1 MGVLFFKAIPR
12 PAIWGHTKVRDFFG
26 YDDFPEGIGQSWS
39 FSAQDGEGLSTV
51 CIKGG
56 FKGKTLKELWEKHQE
71 LFGHPGEDFPVIISL
86 VGPEDDLSIQVHPDD
101 EHAQKIGYKRG
112 KNEAW
117 FFIESDPGASI
128 VYGQK
133 TKNKEEL
140 QEMINQDKWDD
151 IYKKYPVADGDF
163 VYLPAGCLH
172 AMGKGNV
179 VYEIQQSTDI
189 TYRFYD
195 YHRKDK
201 DGNERQLH
209 VKQSIDVTT
218 VPYKPYDLAKQV
230 EETIENGTRKELVS
244 SNYLTLNKYDMTG
257 YNKVIN
263 DKPFQLVSI
272 IEGQG
277 TVEGKEVKKGDHFVV
292 CSDQKEVDF
301 DGTMTVMICTL

>member
-1 MGVLFFKAIPR
+1 MEILFLNPVFKE
-12 PAIWGHTKVRDFFG
+12 AIWGGKLLKEFG
-26 YDDFPEGIGQSWS
+26 YEQATDKTGECWGI
-39 FSAQDGEGLSTV
+39 SAHKSGDCTISNGE
-51 CIKGG
+51 
-56 FKGKTLKELWEKHQE
+56 FEGKTLSWVYENHRE
-71 LFGHPGEDFPVIISL
+71 LFGNIQDNIFPLLVKII
-86 VGPEDDLSIQVHPDD
+86 GAEDDLSIQVHPND
-101 EHAQKIGYKRG
+101 EYAALHENSLGKTECWYVLDCKEDTKMVMGHHA
-112 KNEAW
+112 
-117 FFIESDPGASI
+117 
-128 VYGQK
+128 K
-133 TKNKEEL
+133 TKEEL
-140 QEMINQDKWDD
+140 VKAIENDD
-151 IYKKYPVADGDF
+151 YDHLLNKFDIKKGDF
-163 VYLPAGCLH
+163 FYIPSGTIH
-172 AMGKGNV
+172 AICKGSLI
-179 VYEIQQSTDI
+179 YEAQQSSDI
-189 TYRFYD
+189 TYRVYD

-257 YNKVIN
+257 YNKVKN

>member
-1 MGVLFFKAIPR
+1 MRRSNPTQKKA
-12 PAIWGHTKVRDFFG
+12 AET
-26 YDDFPEGIGQSWS
+26 E
-39 FSAQDGEGLSTV
+39 A
-51 CIKGG
+51 
-56 FKGKTLKELWEKHQE
+56 KT
-71 LFGHPGEDFPVIISL
+71 
-86 VGPEDDLSIQVHPDD
+86 
-101 EHAQKIGYKRG
+101 
-112 KNEAW
+112 
-117 FFIESDPGASI
+117 
-128 VYGQK
+128 
-133 TKNKEEL
+133 KEEL
-140 QEMINQDKWDD
+140 VKAIENDD
-151 IYKKYPVADGDF
+151 YDQLLNKFDIKKGDF
-163 VYLPAGCLH
+163 FYIPSGTIH
-172 AMGKGNV
+172 AICKGSLI
-179 VYEIQQSTDI
+179 YEAQQSSDI
-189 TYRFYD
+189 TYRVYD

-257 YNKVIN
+257 YNKVKN

-277 TVEGKEVKKGDHFVV
+277 TVEGKEVRKGDHFVV